1 MYTIT
6 DLTRDNTEFFAD
18 YIGGAM
24 AENIGRI
31 NYRGFVLTEGDYR
44 PVAGMIWRIKKS
56 GASSDAES
64 IVEWIRA
71 DKEDAFNEMLAS
83 YKDWIGED
91 EVVRS
96 GVVIPAKEGKEIK
109 NLLKTSGFSVKLT
122 ESDLIVARLSV
133 LSEVNLIK
141 KFRDQPIPDSI
152 KSLDQI
158 PVRAFRS
165 AILKCDRLGKTG
177 ICDDL
182 ADLSLRWF
190 EEDVSCVSE
199 KDGEINGMFLFHKKP
214 AGLITAQILICFDNS
229 TGVTIPLL
237 MRKFIENMY
246 KKYDPDTKVGF
257 DRHNILAM
265 RLSEKL
271 LPSGFGTPIYSGTRD
286 EK

>member
-18 YIGGAM
+18 FIGGDM

-83 YKDWIGED
+83 YKDWINED

-109 NLLKTSGFSVKLT
+109 NLLKASGFSVRLT

-133 LSEVNLIK
+133 LSEVELVRK
-141 KFRDQPIPDSI
+141 LKDKPI
-152 KSLDQI
+152 LLLY
-158 PVRAFRS
+158 
-165 AILKCDRLGKTG
+165 ILSRL
-177 ICDDL
+177 
-182 ADLSLRWF
+182 
-190 EEDVSCVSE
+190 
-199 KDGEINGMFLFHKKP
+199 
-214 AGLITAQILICFDNS
+214 
-229 TGVTIPLL
+229 
-237 MRKFIENMY
+237 
-246 KKYDPDTKVGF
+246 
-257 DRHNILAM
+257 
-265 RLSEKL
+265 
-271 LPSGFGTPIYSGTRD
+271 
-286 EK
+286 